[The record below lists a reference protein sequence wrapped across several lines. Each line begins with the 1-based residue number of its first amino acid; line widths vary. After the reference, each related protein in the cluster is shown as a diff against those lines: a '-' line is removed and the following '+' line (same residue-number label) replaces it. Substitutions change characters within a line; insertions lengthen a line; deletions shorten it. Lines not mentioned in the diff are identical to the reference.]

1 MAIKEKNSVVSLSYE
16 LKEVGTTEVLD
27 SNKGMDP
34 LEFVMGHGQLIPG
47 LETQLVGM
55 DKGDTAE
62 ITVQPADAYGEKNED
77 AIQQIP
83 REQFEGV
90 DLEIGMSLYG
100 QGAEGETV
108 QVIVKD
114 FNDEN
119 VTVDYNHPLAGKE
132 LMFAVVIDDVRDAT
146 ADEEATGEVGGG
158 HCHSGGCGC

>member
-16 LKEVGTTEVLD
+16 LKEVGTTEILD
-27 SNKGMDP
+27 SNKGMEP

-47 LETQLVGM
+47 LEAQLVGM
-55 DKGDTAE
+55 DKGDSAE
-62 ITVQPADAYGEKNED
+62 IVVQPADAYGELNDD

-90 DLEIGMSLYG
+90 DLEKGMTLYG
-100 QGAEGETV
+100 QGAQGETV
-108 QVIVKD
+108 QVTVKD
-114 FNDEN
+114 FDDES

-132 LMFAVVIDDVRDAT
+132 LMFAVTIDDVRDAT